1 MNRLEQLSFDE
12 LFKESKNKKYNNI
25 NEIELRRKEILLS
38 LRTAKNFESI
48 KLNCELL
55 SLMYLENN
63 LKMK

>member
-12 LFKESKNKKYNNI
+12 LFQESKNKKYNDI
-25 NEIELRRKEILLS
+25 DEIKSRRKEILSS
-38 LRTAKNFESI
+38 LKTAKNFESI

-63 LKMK
+63 LK